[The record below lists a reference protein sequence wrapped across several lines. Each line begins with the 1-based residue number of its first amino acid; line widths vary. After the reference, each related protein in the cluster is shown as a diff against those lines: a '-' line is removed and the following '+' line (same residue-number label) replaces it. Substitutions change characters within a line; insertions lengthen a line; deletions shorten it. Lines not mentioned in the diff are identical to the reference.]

1 MTPPALSFPA
11 PPRRRPFRLL
21 AISRLDPTDPANL
34 ADPAN
39 PPDPVNPGDAGARAE
54 TGVAPAPHATAA
66 GWFGALAAA
75 GVDALQLRE
84 KRLDDRAL
92 LALALEARAAL
103 PPPARLLVNGRA
115 DVALAAAADG
125 VHLPADGVPAA
136 ALRTRFGHGLLLGV
150 STHDLEE
157 VRRARDAGAD
167 YVVYGPV
174 YATPGKSGPA
184 TAAGAAGLARAA
196 GLGIPVYA
204 VGGVTLG
211 RFAEIAAAGAAGVAA
226 IRLFQRLD
234 LLERVV
240 VAAGEC
246 FP

>member
-1 MTPPALSFPA
+1 MTPRAKA
-11 PPRRRPFRLL
+11 AARPRRRPFRLL
-21 AISRLDPTDPANL
+21 AVSRLDAGM
-34 ADPAN
+34 AA
-39 PPDPVNPGDAGARAE
+39 AGAAAAVD
-54 TGVAPAPHATAA
+54 GAAAPLTATE
-66 GWFGALAAA
+66 WFAALAAA

-92 LALALEARAAL
+92 LALALAARAAL

-125 VHLPADGVPAA
+125 AHLPADGVPAA
-136 ALRTRFGHGLLLGV
+136 ALRARFGATLLLGV
-150 STHDLEE
+150 STHDVDE
-157 VRRARDAGAD
+157 VRRARDDGAD
-167 YVVYGPV
+167 YAVYGPV
-174 YATPGKSGPA
+174 YATPGKPGPA
-184 TAAGAAGLARAA
+184 TASGPAGLARAA

-204 VGGVTLG
+204 IGGVTLD

-234 LLERVV
+234 LLQQVV
-240 VAAGEC
+240 EAAVAC